1 MIKVNLKLKAFHPIY
16 LDRFVALSQNILKQF
31 AISENKLVFLPKKVE
46 RFTVLRSPHVD
57 KKARDQ
63 FERITHKRLLT
74 FNFAL
79 EESNSY
85 LKLYR
90 ILKHLSSLAI
100 GVELEIQ
107 YIAST
112 NSLV

>member
-1 MIKVNLKLKAFHPIY
+1 MIQVNLKLKAFHPIY
-16 LDRFVALSQNILKQF
+16 LDRFVALSQDTLKQF
-31 AISENKLVFLPKKVE
+31 SISQNKLVFLPKKVE

-63 FERITHKRLLT
+63 FERVTYKRLLI
-74 FNFAL
+74 FNFSL
-79 EESNSY
+79 KESNSY

-90 ILKHLSSLAI
+90 ILKHLSSLAV

-107 YIAST
+107 YIIAS
-112 NSLV
+112 